1 MSVRRQMELLENI
14 CRSNQCAAKVKLASK
29 KTDNRALA
37 WEAMAQLRQRDGFR
51 KYFLS
56 NPWSIT
62 TLAMSAKKDFWEVNF
77 KYSYRAASN
86 DA

>member
-1 MSVRRQMELLENI
+1 MTVRRQMEILENI

-29 KTDNRALA
+29 KMDNKSLA
-37 WEAMAQLRQRDGFR
+37 FEAITQLRQREGFK
-51 KYFLS
+51 KYYLS

-62 TLAMSAKKDFWEVNF
+62 TLPLSAKKDFWEVNF
-77 KYSYRAASN
+77 NYSFRPASK